1 MRAFTGRPPRTVTP
15 AVSVVTTPAAA
26 PTRSAASGRFAAV
39 VRSGSAADLSRLLL
53 PVVFLFLLALA
64 VSAPWLLTPADP
76 LTADPLNA
84 LAPPTAG
91 HWFGTD
97 HLGRDVLA
105 RVVHGARH
113 SISIGVAATTLA
125 VTCGV
130 LLGLAAGL
138 SPKWLDEA
146 LARSFD
152 VLSTLPELLLALL
165 VVAITGPGTGNVI
178 FAIAIAQVP
187 NYARVIRAQTFVVR
201 HSGYV
206 EQAVT
211 FGRSRLTITAGHVL
225 PNVLGPIPVLATIGL
240 GQAVIASSGLSF
252 LGMGPQPPAA
262 EWGAMLAE
270 ARNYLRVAW
279 WEAFFPGLAIT
290 LTVACLTIAGRR
302 LQGRFEGRT
311 R

>member
-1 MRAFTGRPPRTVTP
+1 MSALTRGESREPLPV
-15 AVSVVTTPAAA
+15 PAALVR
-26 PTRSAASGRFAAV
+26 PTAAELPGRLVPPA
-39 VRSGSAADLSRLLL
+39 
-53 PVVFLFLLALA
+53 FLVLLAVALA
-64 VSAPWLLTPADP
+64 APGLLTAGADP

-84 LAPPTAG
+84 LAAPGAG

-105 RVVHGARH
+105 RVVYGARH
-113 SISIGVAATTLA
+113 SISIGVAATGLA
-125 VTCGV
+125 VTLGV

-178 FAIAIAQVP
+178 FAIAVAQIP

-201 HSGYV
+201 RSGYV

-211 FGRSRLTITAGHVL
+211 FGRSRLAITARHIL
-225 PNVLGPIPVLATIGL
+225 PNVLGPIPVLATIGI
-240 GQAVIASSGLSF
+240 GQAVIAGSGLSF

-262 EWGAMLAE
+262 EWGAMLSE

-290 LTVACLTIAGRR
+290 LTVACLTVVGRR
-302 LQGRFEGRT
+302 LQRRFEGRT
-311 R
+311 P

>member
-1 MRAFTGRPPRTVTP
+1 MNPQRVRINRGRPPGSRPTTREPRTRT
-15 AVSVVTTPAAA
+15 
-26 PTRSAASGRFAAV
+26 AAV
-39 VRSGSAADLSRLLL
+39 AAVLVLLG
-53 PVVFLFLLALA
+53 VA
-64 VSAPWLLTPADP
+64 VTAPGLLTGVDPLAADP
-76 LTADPLNA
+76 LGA
-84 LAPPTAG
+84 LAPPGAG

-113 SISIGVAATTLA
+113 SLTIGVAATALA
-125 VTCGV
+125 VGSGV

-165 VVAITGPGTGNVI
+165 VVAITGPGTGNVVV
-178 FAIAIAQVP
+178 AIAIAQIP

-201 HSGYV
+201 RSGYV
-206 EQAVT
+206 EQALT
-211 FGRSRLTITAGHVL
+211 FGRSRLAITAGHVL

-240 GQAVIASSGLSF
+240 GQAVIAGSGLSF

-262 EWGAMLAE
+262 EWGAMLSE

-279 WEAFFPGLAIT
+279 WEALFPGLAIT
-290 LTVACLTIAGRR
+290 LTVVCLTVAGRR
-302 LQGRFEGRT
+302 LQRRFEGRT
-311 R
+311 P

>member
-1 MRAFTGRPPRTVTP
+1 MLA
-15 AVSVVTTPAAA
+15 
-26 PTRSAASGRFAAV
+26 
-39 VRSGSAADLSRLLL
+39 RSGPKLSHV
-53 PVVFLFLLALA
+53 PVVFLAVLALA
-64 VSAPWLLTPADP
+64 VAVPVLLTAADP
-76 LTADPLNA
+76 LAADPLNA
-84 LAPPTAG
+84 LAPPNAD

-113 SISIGVAATTLA
+113 SLSIGLAASLLA
-125 VTCGV
+125 VACGT

-165 VVAITGPGTGNVI
+165 VVAITGPGTVNVI
-178 FAIAIAQVP
+178 FAIAIAQIP

-206 EQAVT
+206 EQALT
-211 FGRSRLTITAGHVL
+211 FGRSRLAIIAGHVL

-240 GQAVIASSGLSF
+240 GQAVIASAGLSF

-262 EWGAMLAE
+262 EWGAMLSE

-279 WEAFFPGLAIT
+279 WEALFPGLAIT
-290 LTVACLTIAGRR
+290 LTVVCLTVVGRR
-302 LQGRFEGRT
+302 PQRRFEGRKP
-311 R
+311 